1 MGDESEEIN
10 YLGILGSHK
19 CKRHENDETYAL
31 EDMCCVQS
39 LLIRAVFLN
48 KLIN

>member
-19 CKRHENDETYAL
+19 CKGHENDETCTRGYGLCAIPPNSSCIL
-31 EDMCCVQS
+31 EQTD
-39 LLIRAVFLN
+39 
-48 KLIN
+48 